1 MRFFALAAALAS
13 ASSVAA
19 ETFTVV
25 VGGNSSLT
33 YNPTSVKAKVGDTI
47 QFQFVSKNHT
57 VTQSTFA
64 KPCER
69 MSTPTEGIDS
79 GYLPVAANATEFPVW
94 SFSLNNDSAPLW
106 FYCAQEPHCSRGMVF
121 AVNPTADKTFEAFQ
135 QTAMGGAAGGAGG
148 ASGSVTPTSGGAAP
162 TSSADPNGNSS
173 ATNQGQAT
181 GNGGN
186 GAGSLTMNAAGLVS
200 VVGLVAGLLL

>member
-19 ETFTVV
+19 ETFTVI

-33 YNPTSVKAKVGDTI
+33 YSPTSVNAKVGDTI

-69 MSTPTEGIDS
+69 MSTPTQGIDS
-79 GYLPVAANATEFPVW
+79 GYLPVPANATEFPVW

-106 FYCAQEPHCSRGMVF
+106 FYCAQEPHCSKGMVF
-121 AVNPTADKTFEAFQ
+121 AVNPTADKSFEAFQ
-135 QTAMGGAAGGAGG
+135 QTAMGSAAPAGGASG
-148 ASGSVTPTSGGAAP
+148 ASGSVTPTSGGATP
-162 TSSADPNGNSS
+162 TGSAQTNSS
-173 ATNQGQAT
+173 ATNQGQTT

-186 GAGSLTMNAAGLVS
+186 GAGSLTMNTAGLVS
-200 VVGLVAGLLL
+200 VAGLVAGLLL